1 MSGAASNIVATLK
14 SKIKETADELEK
26 YEGVCEETRVRCQH
40 TADSSQ
46 FCSLLLQC
54 SLVMCIAIFTILP
67 SLLLAVSFQTIHNVK
82 CLSLGLSDVCTAAIN

>member
-40 TADSSQ
+40 TDSNSANS
-46 FCSLLLQC
+46 CYS
-54 SLVMCIAIFTILP
+54 VH
-67 SLLLAVSFQTIHNVK
+67 LARH
-82 CLSLGLSDVCTAAIN
+82 

>member
-40 TADSSQ
+40 TAAALLTLVTV
-46 FCSLLLQC
+46 CSC
-54 SLVMCIAIFTILP
+54 DVHSN
-67 SLLLAVSFQTIHNVK
+67 IHNIAEPSP
-82 CLSLGLSDVCTAAIN
+82 CCELSNYPQC

>member
-40 TADSSQ
+40 TAAA
-46 FCSLLLQC
+46 LLTLVTVLQC
-54 SLVMCIAIFTILP
+54 SLVMCISIFTILSSP
-67 SLLLAVSFQTIHNVK
+67 IVNI
-82 CLSLGLSDVCTAAIN
+82 DV

>member
-26 YEGVCEETRVRCQH
+26 YEGVCEETRVRWRH
-40 TADSSQ
+40 TAAT
-46 FCSLLLQC
+46 LLTLVTVLQC
-54 SLVMCIAIFTILP
+54 SLVMCISIFTILP
-67 SLLLAVSFQTIHNVK
+67 SLRLAVSFQTIHNVK

>member
-40 TADSSQ
+40 TADSSSAHS
-46 FCSLLLQC
+46 CYSVLL
-54 SLVMCIAIFTILP
+54 
-67 SLLLAVSFQTIHNVK
+67 
-82 CLSLGLSDVCTAAIN
+82 

>member
-40 TADSSQ
+40 TAAALLTLVTVFILQDIKYVPSKQIVNFGAHTLMSKLSS
-46 FCSLLLQC
+46 
-54 SLVMCIAIFTILP
+54 
-67 SLLLAVSFQTIHNVK
+67 
-82 CLSLGLSDVCTAAIN
+82 CTPHT

>member
-40 TADSSQ
+40 TDSNSAN
-46 FCSLLLQC
+46 SR
-54 SLVMCIAIFTILP
+54 P
-67 SLLLAVSFQTIHNVK
+67 P
-82 CLSLGLSDVCTAAIN
+82 DV